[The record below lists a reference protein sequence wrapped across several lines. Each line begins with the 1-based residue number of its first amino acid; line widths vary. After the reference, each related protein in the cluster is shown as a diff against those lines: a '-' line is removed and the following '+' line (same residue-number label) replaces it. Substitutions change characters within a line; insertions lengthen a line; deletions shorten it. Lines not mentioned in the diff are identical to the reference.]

1 MVDNKWLGSKT
12 GQGFYKKT
20 KDENGKTQILSLD
33 LETLEYKAQKRVK
46 FPTLD
51 MAKPIDDLEKRTA
64 MLIQGQD
71 KAAEFYKMMFGG
83 LFAYATNRV
92 PEIADDL
99 FKIDDAIK
107 AGRSEERRVGKECRC
122 RWGRDH

>member
-1 MVDNKWLGSKT
+1 MLRRPQTSTLFPYTTLFRSKT

-99 FKIDDAIK
+99 F
-107 AGRSEERRVGKECRC
+107 RSEERRVGKECRS
-122 RWGRDH
+122 RW

>member
-71 KAAEFYKMMFGG
+71 KAAEFYKM
-83 LFAYATNRV
+83 
-92 PEIADDL
+92 
-99 FKIDDAIK
+99 
-107 AGRSEERRVGKECRC
+107 RSEERRVGKECRS
-122 RWGRDH
+122 RGWRYHDKKKKGE

>member
-1 MVDNKWLGSKT
+1 
-12 GQGFYKKT
+12 
-20 KDENGKTQILSLD
+20 
-33 LETLEYKAQKRVK
+33 
-46 FPTLD
+46 

-107 AGRSEERRVGKECRC
+107 AGFGWSLGPFETWDILGRSEERRVGKECRS
-122 RWGRDH
+122 RWAREPYKEKR